1 MRTKQIQNNMCDTDF
16 IACYDLAQ
24 YLEDDYK
31 WYVQNKDEFL
41 IRIDQLDREPSEV
54 QDEEIQKFIY
64 EDDMISW
71 IHWEDFQREIY
82 YYFRG
87 HIGRQVHVKGSNMTW
102 RNLEG
107 QKTFTLEDEMDIFHE
122 IVPQTDLTFYLYKED
137 EDNYQA
143 VITHHDSPMGET
155 YNIKIT
161 DYGE

>member
-64 EDDMISW
+64 EDDMISC

-82 YYFRG
+82 Y
-87 HIGRQVHVKGSNMTW
+87 
-102 RNLEG
+102 
-107 QKTFTLEDEMDIFHE
+107 
-122 IVPQTDLTFYLYKED
+122 
-137 EDNYQA
+137 
-143 VITHHDSPMGET
+143 
-155 YNIKIT
+155 
-161 DYGE
+161 